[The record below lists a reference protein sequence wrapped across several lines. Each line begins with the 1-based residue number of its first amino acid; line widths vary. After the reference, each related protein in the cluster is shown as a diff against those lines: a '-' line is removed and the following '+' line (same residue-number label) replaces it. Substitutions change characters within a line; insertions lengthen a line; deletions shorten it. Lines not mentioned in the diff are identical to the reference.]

1 MKKSLLAAA
10 MTLVSVA
17 AFADTPLKDLK
28 SVPAEVFLPEKVTF
42 VEGEDDG
49 TGGIDFTVATDAKVA
64 DSAAFIQA
72 KAKEQ
77 GLQPETEEV
86 DGEHAELK
94 YNKMDAEGN
103 VPLYSIG
110 YDVDDEDGKRNIKV
124 IFLDSRK

>member
-1 MKKSLLAAA
+1 M
-10 MTLVSVA
+10 
-17 AFADTPLKDLK
+17 
-28 SVPAEVFLPEKVTF
+28 
-42 VEGEDDG
+42 
-49 TGGIDFTVATDAKVA
+49 
-64 DSAAFIQA
+64 
-72 KAKEQ
+72 
-77 GLQPETEEV
+77 QPETEEV

>member
-17 AFADTPLKDLK
+17 AFADTPLKD
-28 SVPAEVFLPEKVTF
+28 
-42 VEGEDDG
+42 DG
-49 TGGIDFTVATDAKVA
+49 TGGIDFTVTTDAKVA
-64 DSAAFIQA
+64 DIAAFIQA
-72 KAKEQ
+72 TAKEQ